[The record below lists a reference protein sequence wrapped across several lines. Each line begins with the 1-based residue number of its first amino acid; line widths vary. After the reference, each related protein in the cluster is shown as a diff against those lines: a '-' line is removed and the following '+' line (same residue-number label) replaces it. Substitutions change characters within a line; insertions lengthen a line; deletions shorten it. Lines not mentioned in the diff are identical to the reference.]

1 MTLAAS
7 LASREL
13 DRYRRQMMFEGWGE
27 ETQRR
32 VKRSH
37 VFIAGAGGLGSPA
50 SLYLAAAGLG
60 RLTLCDFDSP
70 EMSNLN
76 RQLLHDPSRLGVN
89 KAVSGLITLRTLN
102 PDVDVVA
109 LTQRLTEANVDDLV
123 GDAQLILD
131 CMDNFPTRY
140 ELDGAARR
148 KGIPLVHAAVWGM
161 DGRLTVV
168 QPPATPCLRCLVPE
182 PPPREVFPIVGAT
195 AGVMGSLQA
204 LEALKLLTGLGTP
217 LRNEM
222 LLWEGG
228 SCRFR
233 RVRLRR
239 DPMCPAC
246 AQA

>member
-1 MTLAAS
+1 
-7 LASREL
+7 
-13 DRYRRQMMFEGWGE
+13 
-27 ETQRR
+27 
-32 VKRSH
+32 
-37 VFIAGAGGLGSPA
+37 
-50 SLYLAAAGLG
+50 
-60 RLTLCDFDSP
+60 
-70 EMSNLN
+70 
-76 RQLLHDPSRLGVN
+76 
-89 KAVSGLITLRTLN
+89 
-102 PDVDVVA
+102 
-109 LTQRLTEANVDDLV
+109 
-123 GDAQLILD
+123 
-131 CMDNFPTRY
+131 
-140 ELDGAARR
+140 
-148 KGIPLVHAAVWGM
+148 M